1 MKKGLLFTA
10 SLAALTLGVVACNN
24 GGGSGKKVAQV
35 TISNKD
41 VLEAEW
47 FVEDDNRPLQF
58 TISDGTPAADA
69 LYDGDLVVTSSD
81 ESVISVVGE
90 MSSEIH
96 AVSAGTATIT
106 ATYKKKTS
114 DSVTIEVKN
123 RPTMRVVTTIDTT
136 RDDYMMRWYANGKTL
151 FASDEMNGF
160 YVKPVDIDHAKTLS
174 VTEDENPEGD
184 YKYVITIGEKVLGK
198 YDGSHKNIGFVGD
211 QVEDGGVKH
220 DIVKALFKFDTSN
233 YKLSTM
239 FGSEEYFLAAYSGT
253 RDDRLAYQKGEGI
266 GDAAYARL
274 VEYGDPI
281 HAEDIILDK
290 EEMTLKA
297 GGTGK
302 ITATIE
308 PNISTDT
315 VAWES
320 SDESVAKVVD
330 GVVVAYKE
338 GTCNIIAK
346 AGPVEVACALHVVGV
361 INYGTS
367 EAPLTADEA
376 HELLANEFADG
387 TQTPFQLYVEGLV
400 YTRAQAYADDPNSHT
415 LTLTKEDGSYVDA
428 NYLTVYGAKYEGT
441 IAPGYTVKAKGYAKI
456 YNGTYELAPGKGLGE
471 SKNTNPSILEAT
483 EGVLPL
489 TGIKLTPEEAS
500 VNVFEGDQVVQ
511 LSVAP
516 LPESA
521 TLGTVTYEV
530 GNNQAGV
537 NVDENGQVAV
547 LSSSFTE
554 GQTVDVTITARCG
567 DLSDSMVIH
576 VSKTG
581 ETPVEETKVIDFT
594 AKTANHNSYGDEW
607 SYGDVKVA
615 GGANNNGQ
623 WAYIKLGPKSA
634 TISGDSYIGTY
645 IKTGQIDFAVKT
657 VTLDLLG
664 KSYNQADEKASVHV
678 ESYSDATF
686 TTKVAETDA
695 KETPAITTAGE
706 RASISFSFTAANEDL
721 YYKIVVDVT
730 NTTTYNGVFCLEK
743 VTFSNL

>member
-1 MKKGLLFTA
+1 MKKGLIFTA

-41 VLEAEW
+41 VVQAEW

-69 LYDGDLVVTSSD
+69 LFDGDLVVTSSD
-81 ESVISVVGE
+81 ESIISVVGE
-90 MSSEIH
+90 LSSEIH

-174 VTEDENPEGD
+174 VAEDENPEGD

-198 YDGSHKNIGFVGD
+198 YNGSHKNIGFVGD
-211 QVEDGGVKH
+211 QVDDGGQKH
-220 DIVKALFKFDTSN
+220 DIVKALFKFDTNN

-239 FGSEEYFLAAYSGT
+239 FGSEEYFLAAYGGS

-281 HAEDIILDK
+281 HAEDVILDK

-297 GGTGK
+297 GGTGR
-302 ITATIE
+302 ITATVL
-308 PNISTDT
+308 PSISTDT
-315 VAWES
+315 VEWIS
-320 SDESVAKVVD
+320 SDESIAKVAD

-338 GTCNIIAK
+338 GTCDIVAK
-346 AGPVEVACALHVVGV
+346 AGPIERTCELTVQGV

-376 HELLANEFADG
+376 HELLANNFADG

-400 YTRAQAYADDPNSHT
+400 YTRTQAYSDDPNSHT

-456 YNGTYELAPGKGLGE
+456 YNGTYELAPGKALGE

-489 TGIKLTPEEAS
+489 IGIELTPEEAS
-500 VNVFEGDQVVQ
+500 VNVYEEDQIVQ

-516 LPESA
+516 VPAGA

-530 GNNQAGV
+530 ENNPVGV
-537 NVDENGQVAV
+537 NVDENGQVVV
-547 LSSSFTE
+547 LSAAFAE
-554 GQTVDVTITARCG
+554 GEVADVTIIAHCG

-576 VSKTG
+576 VSK
-581 ETPVEETKVIDFT
+581 
-594 AKTANHNSYGDEW
+594 
-607 SYGDVKVA
+607 
-615 GGANNNGQ
+615 
-623 WAYIKLGPKSA
+623 
-634 TISGDSYIGTY
+634 SGDAPSET
-645 IKTGQIDFAVKT
+645 T
-657 VTLDLLG
+657 VTLSAGDLT
-664 KSYNQADEKASVHV
+664 AAE
-678 ESYSDATF
+678 ATAIDQ
-686 TTKVAETDA
+686 TVNGVNIKIGNGT
-695 KETPAITTAGE
+695 ITTDQIRVFKNQTLTISVTGLISKIEFTCTANGE
-706 RASISFSFTAANEDL
+706 AKYGPGCFGTVAPEKYTFEADGPKGTWVGETSSVAFTATANQVRITSISITYSPAN
-721 YYKIVVDVT
+721 
-730 NTTTYNGVFCLEK
+730 
-743 VTFSNL
+743 